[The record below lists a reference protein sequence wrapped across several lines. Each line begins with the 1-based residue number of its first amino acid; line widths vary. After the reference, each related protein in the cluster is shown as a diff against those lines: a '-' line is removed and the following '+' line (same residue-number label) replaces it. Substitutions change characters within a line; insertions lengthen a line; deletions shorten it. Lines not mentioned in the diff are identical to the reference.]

1 MKSITGISDEGR
13 RSTGDRLPEAPAARR
28 SGEFF
33 KLEPVVT
40 FLDQIAV
47 SIRNGTAAATG
58 VKRS

>member
-1 MKSITGISDEGR
+1 MRALIQRE
-13 RSTGDRLPEAPAARR
+13 PARTARR

-47 SIRNGTAAATG
+47 SIRNGTETAATG